1 MPNLIRS
8 TFVCMLMFCEVPSP
22 LELFESSWKFMAED
36 HAYSLRKQFRSEN
49 FQPSDERLRNWVL
62 HQLQALLGSYSA
74 SLAQFNLSK
83 PTDLGVDDE
92 NNSLLNDHL
101 SFDVLQQQELSDSL
115 LQSLNINQF
124 EAYSAIMVSIH
135 GNLGRS
141 FFLYGHGGTGKT
153 FLYSTII
160 SKLRSLSKVVIVV
173 ASSGIAATLLPNAT
187 TAHSR
192 FKIPLHLVK
201 KGTHLAELIQK
212 AALIVWDE
220 APMTHRQAFE
230 AVNRTLCDLMNIP
243 LVGPGH
249 KLFGGKT
256 VLFGGDFRQTLPV
269 IQESGREQT
278 VEGSLTRSDMWNSFT
293 LLRLSRNMRLDTSSA
308 NEAIIINKYTF
319 GEWVLALGDGKLP
332 VKRFKDDTPAD
343 WIQIPDLFLVQP
355 RVDPITSI
363 AEEIYDSFTQ
373 NYMDTKYL
381 TCRAIVTPTNAKVSD
396 INDLMLQ
403 QVPGLVRSY
412 YSSDSMQRDTEI
424 PKSFDETYPTEF
436 LNTLTFNGVPNHEL
450 RLKVHTPIMLLRNL
464 NTSAGLCN
472 GTRVMITELGENVI
486 KGVIMGG
493 TFDKDPVIIPRIVLN
508 VEDKKWPFI
517 LKRRQFPVRLCY
529 AMTINK
535 SQGQTL
541 EKVGVYLP
549 EPVFSHGQLYVAVSR
564 VRSANGLRFL
574 ISNTNGI
581 PANYTRNIVF
591 TEAFEDINTD
601 RMNRLQS

>member
-1 MPNLIRS
+1 
-8 TFVCMLMFCEVPSP
+8 
-22 LELFESSWKFMAED
+22 
-36 HAYSLRKQFRSEN
+36 
-49 FQPSDERLRNWVL
+49 
-62 HQLQALLGSYSA
+62 
-74 SLAQFNLSK
+74 
-83 PTDLGVDDE
+83 
-92 NNSLLNDHL
+92 
-101 SFDVLQQQELSDSL
+101 
-115 LQSLNINQF
+115 
-124 EAYSAIMVSIH
+124 
-135 GNLGRS
+135 
-141 FFLYGHGGTGKT
+141 
-153 FLYSTII
+153 
-160 SKLRSLSKVVIVV
+160 
-173 ASSGIAATLLPNAT
+173 
-187 TAHSR
+187 
-192 FKIPLHLVK
+192 
-201 KGTHLAELIQK
+201 
-212 AALIVWDE
+212 
-220 APMTHRQAFE
+220 
-230 AVNRTLCDLMNIP
+230 
-243 LVGPGH
+243 
-249 KLFGGKT
+249 
-256 VLFGGDFRQTLPV
+256 
-269 IQESGREQT
+269 
-278 VEGSLTRSDMWNSFT
+278 
-293 LLRLSRNMRLDTSSA
+293 MRLDTSSA

>member
-1 MPNLIRS
+1 
-8 TFVCMLMFCEVPSP
+8 
-22 LELFESSWKFMAED
+22 
-36 HAYSLRKQFRSEN
+36 
-49 FQPSDERLRNWVL
+49 
-62 HQLQALLGSYSA
+62 
-74 SLAQFNLSK
+74 
-83 PTDLGVDDE
+83 
-92 NNSLLNDHL
+92 
-101 SFDVLQQQELSDSL
+101 
-115 LQSLNINQF
+115 
-124 EAYSAIMVSIH
+124 MVSIH

-192 FKIPLHLVK
+192 FKIPLHLDATSTCSVK

-220 APMTHRQAFE
+220 APR
-230 AVNRTLCDLMNIP
+230 
-243 LVGPGH
+243 PGH

-412 YSSDSMQRDTEI
+412 YSSDSMQ
-424 PKSFDETYPTEF
+424 
-436 LNTLTFNGVPNHEL
+436 L
-450 RLKVHTPIMLLRNL
+450 HTPIMLLRNL

-493 TFDKDPVIIPRIVLN
+493 TFDK
-508 VEDKKWPFI
+508 
-517 LKRRQFPVRLCY
+517 RQFPVRLCY